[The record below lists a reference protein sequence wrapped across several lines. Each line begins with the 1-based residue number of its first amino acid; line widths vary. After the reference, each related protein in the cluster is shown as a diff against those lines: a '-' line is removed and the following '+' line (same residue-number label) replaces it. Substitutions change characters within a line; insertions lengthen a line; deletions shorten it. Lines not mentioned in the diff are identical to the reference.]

1 MGLVFRSKEERG
13 SLGTGVSN
21 TPLWGMSQT
30 SDLIPRRI
38 YNNGASGGA
47 EPVTL
52 DTAMRNSAVWAAI
65 RIRADLI
72 STLPWRVYSTINLP
86 DVSVPY
92 KIDASPT
99 PLMSGIDFM
108 HFLYSSQVE
117 LDRTGNAI
125 GIIQEWDER
134 TRTPTVIELVPS
146 SSVVINA
153 KGMTI
158 SNYRI
163 NGVEFDPKFIW
174 HEKQY
179 TVAGLPVGLSP
190 VTYAAYTL
198 GQYTSIQQFA
208 TEFFTSGQGPR
219 ASLQNTQKKI
229 NDKEAAIVSES
240 WRASQAMDEPF
251 IHGNDWEY
259 TLLAAQSA
267 SNDWIEGAKLNSV
280 DVSRFFN
287 VPADVIDAILSGGSH
302 ITYSNIIQR
311 NLQFLV
317 MHLGPTI
324 TRREAKLTEMLPR
337 PRFFEFD
344 TDYLMRM
351 DPVTRAEWV
360 KTQIDSRAITVTEA
374 RAVFGRD
381 PATDTMYEEYFKA
394 GLVHGKASAM
404 LPGDPEDPNVNP
416 AIGDQIDTGGDKK
429 TPPISGSNP

>member
-13 SLGTGVSN
+13 ILGTGVTN
-21 TPLWGMSQT
+21 GQPWGITQS
-30 SDLIPRRI
+30 SDLVPRRI
-38 YNNGASGGA
+38 YNNGASGG
-47 EPVTL
+47 PPIDL
-52 DTAMRNSAVWAAI
+52 DTAMKNSAVWAAI

-72 STLPWRVYSTINLP
+72 STLPWRVYTTLNMP
-86 DVSVPY
+86 DVKVPY
-92 KIDASPT
+92 KLDAAPT
-99 PLMSGIDFM
+99 PLMSGIEFM

-117 LDRTGNAI
+117 LDRSGNAI
-125 GIIQEWDER
+125 GIIEKWDER
-134 TRTPTVIELVPS
+134 TRTPAEIELVPS
-146 SSVVINA
+146 SSVIITATGN
-153 KGMTI
+153 TI
-158 SNYRI
+158 TNYRI
-163 NGVEFDPKFIW
+163 DGVEYDPKFIW

-179 TVAGLPVGLSP
+179 TVAGLPIGLSP

-198 GQYTSIQQFA
+198 GQYKSIQEFA

-229 NDKEAAIVSES
+229 NDKEAAIVAES
-240 WRASQAMDEPF
+240 WRASQSMDEPF

-259 TLLAAQSA
+259 KLIAAQGA

-280 DVSRFFN
+280 DVARFFN
-287 VPADVIDAILSGGSH
+287 VPADLIDAVISGGSH

-324 TRREAKLTEMLPR
+324 SRREAKLTDMLPR

-351 DPVTRAEWV
+351 DPVTRANWV

-381 PATDTMYEEYFKA
+381 PATDNDYEEYFKA
-394 GLVHGKASAM
+394 GLVRGKAAI
-404 LPGDPEDPNVNP
+404 LPGDPADPNVSP
-416 AIGDQIDTGGDKK
+416 AISNQIESGDN
-429 TPPISGSNP
+429 PPSDGSNPASQ

>member
-1 MGLVFRSKEERG
+1 MGLVFRNKEERG
-13 SLGTGVSN
+13 QLGTGVTN
-21 TPLWGMSQT
+21 GQPWGITQSR
-30 SDLIPRRI
+30 DLIPRRF
-38 YNNGASGGA
+38 YNTNS
-47 EPVTL
+47 PVVDM

-65 RIRADLI
+65 RMRADLI
-72 STLPWRVYSTINLP
+72 STLPWRVYTNLNMP
-86 DVSVPY
+86 DSKVPY
-92 KIDASPT
+92 KVDVSPT
-99 PLMSGIDFM
+99 PLMSGIEFM
-108 HFLYSSQVE
+108 EFLYSSQVE
-117 LDRTGNAI
+117 LDRSGNAI
-125 GIIQEWDER
+125 GIIQKWDER
-134 TRTPTVIELVPS
+134 TKTPAEIELVAS
-146 SSVVINA
+146 TSVVIEA
-153 KGMTI
+153 KGNTI
-158 SNYRI
+158 TNYRI
-163 NGVEFDPKFIW
+163 DNVSYEPKFIW

-179 TVAGLPVGLSP
+179 TVAGLPIGLSP

-198 GQYTSIQQFA
+198 GQYNSIQEFA

-229 NDKEAAIVSES
+229 NDKEAAIVAES
-240 WRASQAMDEPF
+240 WRASQSMDEPF

-259 TLLAAQSA
+259 KLIAAQSA

-287 VPADVIDAILSGGSH
+287 VPADLIDAVISGGSH

-324 TRREAKLTEMLPR
+324 TRREAKLTDMLPR

-360 KTQIDSRAITVTEA
+360 KTQIDSRVITVSEG

-381 PATDTMYEEYFKA
+381 PATTEDYEDYFKA
-394 GLVHGKASAM
+394 GLVHAKASAT
-404 LPGDPEDPNVNP
+404 LPGDPQDPNSP
-416 AIGDQIDTGGDKK
+416 AGAPVLDQIDNGQID
-429 TPPISGSNP
+429 GSNG